1 MQTPFERL
9 AAVLDNASANYL
21 SEQQRQQQLADQ
33 RQYAAQHLAD
43 QRQYAAQQLAEQR
56 QYDAQQLA
64 EQRQYDAQQLAERRQ
79 YDEGLTNK
87 NRAYEQ
93 EAALVKAGYLSKP
106 VGKNT
111 PEDIAAGAALAAQH
125 ALALRTDENDARTD
139 TAAQRAHAAAQ
150 RKREEEGWALNP
162 LKSDKRK
169 AMEAAV
175 DGGMIDFGKPA
186 AQMTDEEIEQAYT
199 KTRADSIARAN
210 AGDDYANRLQAE
222 FLKADAAADPTPTV
236 AEINRAR
243 AVFLL
248 PSSPSSRADLQMAE
262 QAAQQMAAQ
271 IAAQRAA
278 FAMRARDEVADRL
291 SDVIKKGHYPTAPA
305 ALGVPTPAPAALGA
319 PVSTEQALG
328 DFFGDIDAQST
339 TMGKAPAALGLDE
352 EVARGR
358 ITEEVDKAW
367 PEIESDYTLASLGDD
382 AIRERINKKVMRTQV
397 SSAPLS
403 PETSYFVDPSKA
415 EIASRLI
422 ALRDKQKAARGRLAK
437 RRSQFEQ
444 YVPKTADAEQ
454 MRRAQIAKAIL
465 GLTKTEE
472 AIKKNAFESTAA
484 TLAQQ

>member
-33 RQYAAQHLAD
+33 RQYAAQQLAD
-43 QRQYAAQQLAEQR
+43 QRQYA
-56 QYDAQQLA
+56 
-64 EQRQYDAQQLAERRQ
+64 
-79 YDEGLTNK
+79 EGLTNK

-199 KTRADSIARAN
+199 KTRADSIARAK

-243 AVFLL
+243 AAN
-248 PSSPSSRADLQMAE
+248 PPKSSSRADLQMAE
-262 QAAQQMAAQ
+262 EAAQQMAAQ
-271 IAAQRAA
+271 MAAQRAA
-278 FAMRARDEVADRL
+278 FAMKDRDAIRYL
-291 SDVIKKGHYPTAPA
+291 MSDVLKKGHYPA
-305 ALGVPTPAPAALGA
+305 APAALGA
-319 PVSTEQALG
+319 PA
-328 DFFGDIDAQST
+328 DP
-339 TMGKAPAALGLDE
+339 APAAPAPVPATPAPATPTALGLDE

-367 PEIESDYTLASLGDD
+367 PDIESDYTLASLGDD

-415 EIASRLI
+415 EIASRLLT
-422 ALRDKQKAARGRLAK
+422 LRDNQKAALGRLAK
-437 RRSQFEQ
+437 RRPQLEKYASNDEARMQL
-444 YVPKTADAEQ
+444 AN
-454 MRRAQIAKAIL
+454 AIL

>member
-1 MQTPFERL
+1 M
-9 AAVLDNASANYL
+9 
-21 SEQQRQQQLADQ
+21 
-33 RQYAAQHLAD
+33 
-43 QRQYAAQQLAEQR
+43 
-56 QYDAQQLA
+56 
-64 EQRQYDAQQLAERRQ
+64 
-79 YDEGLTNK
+79 
-87 NRAYEQ
+87 
-93 EAALVKAGYLSKP
+93 VKAGYLSKP

-139 TAAQRAHAAAQ
+139 AAAQRAHAAAQ

-243 AVFLL
+243 AAN
-248 PSSPSSRADLQMAE
+248 PPKSSSRADLQMAE
-262 QAAQQMAAQ
+262 EAAQQMAAQ
-271 IAAQRAA
+271 MAAQRAA
-278 FAMRARDEVADRL
+278 FAMKDRDAIRYIL
-291 SDVIKKGHYPTAPA
+291 SDVIKKGHYPA
-305 ALGVPTPAPAALGA
+305 APAALGA
-319 PVSTEQALG
+319 PA
-328 DFFGDIDAQST
+328 
-339 TMGKAPAALGLDE
+339 APAPAPAPVPAPPAPATPTALGLDE

-367 PEIESDYTLASLGDD
+367 PDIESDYTLASLGDD

-422 ALRDKQKAARGRLAK
+422 ALRDDQKAALGRLAK
-437 RRSQFEQ
+437 RRPQLEKYASNDEARMQL
-444 YVPKTADAEQ
+444 AN
-454 MRRAQIAKAIL
+454 AIL

>member
-33 RQYAAQHLAD
+33 RQYAAQQLAD
-43 QRQYAAQQLAEQR
+43 QRQYA
-56 QYDAQQLA
+56 
-64 EQRQYDAQQLAERRQ
+64 
-79 YDEGLTNK
+79 EGLTNK

-243 AVFLL
+243 AAN
-248 PSSPSSRADLQMAE
+248 PPKSSSRADLQMAE
-262 QAAQQMAAQ
+262 EAAQQMAAQ
-271 IAAQRAA
+271 MAAQRAA
-278 FAMRARDEVADRL
+278 FAMKDRDAIRYL
-291 SDVIKKGHYPTAPA
+291 MSDVLKKGHYPA
-305 ALGVPTPAPAALGA
+305 APAALGA
-319 PVSTEQALG
+319 PA
-328 DFFGDIDAQST
+328 DP
-339 TMGKAPAALGLDE
+339 APAAPAPVPATPAPATPTALGLDE

-367 PEIESDYTLASLGDD
+367 PDIESDYTLASLGDD

-415 EIASRLI
+415 EIASRLLT
-422 ALRDKQKAARGRLAK
+422 LRDNQKAALGRLAK
-437 RRSQFEQ
+437 RRPQLEKYASNDEARMQL
-444 YVPKTADAEQ
+444 AN
-454 MRRAQIAKAIL
+454 AIL

>member
-9 AAVLDNASANYL
+9 AAVLDNASANYI

-33 RQYAAQHLAD
+33 RGYAATQLAD
-43 QRQYAAQQLAEQR
+43 QRQYAEGRLDEGR
-56 QYDAQQLA
+56 T
-64 EQRQYDAQQLAERRQ
+64 
-79 YDEGLTNK
+79 YDEGLANK

-93 EAALVKAGYLSKP
+93 EAALFKAGYLSKP

-111 PEDIAAGAALAAQH
+111 PEEIAAAAALAAQH
-125 ALALRTDENDARTD
+125 ALAIRGEEDATRKD
-139 TAAQRAHAAAQ
+139 TAAKRDHDAKKRA
-150 RKREEEGWALNP
+150 REEDGWALNP
-162 LKSDKRK
+162 LKSDERK

-243 AVFLL
+243 AAN
-248 PSSPSSRADLQMAE
+248 PPKSSSRADLQMAE
-262 QAAQQMAAQ
+262 EAAQQMAAQ
-271 IAAQRAA
+271 MAAQRAD
-278 FAMRARDEVADRL
+278 FAMKDRDAIRYL
-291 SDVIKKGHYPTAPA
+291 MSDVLKKGHYPA
-305 ALGVPTPAPAALGA
+305 APAALGA
-319 PVSTEQALG
+319 PA
-328 DFFGDIDAQST
+328 DP
-339 TMGKAPAALGLDE
+339 APAAPAPVPATPAPATPTALGLDE

-367 PEIESDYTLASLGDD
+367 PDIESDYTLASLGDD

-403 PETSYFVDPSKA
+403 PETSYFVDPSKT
-415 EIASRLI
+415 EIASRLL
-422 ALRDKQKAARGRLAK
+422 ALRDDQKAALGRLAK
-437 RRSQFEQ
+437 RRPQFEK
-444 YVPKTADAEQ
+444 YASKDDA
-454 MRRAQIAKAIL
+454 RAKQVAAIL
-465 GLTKTEE
+465 GLTGLGET
-472 AIKKNAFESTAA
+472 IRKNAFESTAA

>member
-33 RQYAAQHLAD
+33 RQYAAQQLAD
-43 QRQYAAQQLAEQR
+43 QRQYAAQQLADQR
-56 QYDAQQLA
+56 Q
-64 EQRQYDAQQLAERRQ
+64 
-79 YDEGLTNK
+79 
-87 NRAYEQ
+87 YEQ

-106 VGKNT
+106 VGQNT
-111 PEDIAAGAALAAQH
+111 PEEIAAGAALAAQH
-125 ALALRTDENDARTD
+125 ALAIRTDEDDTRKD

-199 KTRADSIARAN
+199 KTRADRIARAN

-243 AVFLL
+243 AAN
-248 PSSPSSRADLQMAE
+248 PPKSSSRTDLQMAE
-262 QAAQQMAAQ
+262 EAAQQMAAQ
-271 IAAQRAA
+271 MAAQRAA
-278 FAMRARDEVADRL
+278 FAMKDRDAIRYL
-291 SDVIKKGHYPTAPA
+291 MSDVLKKGHYPA
-305 ALGVPTPAPAALGA
+305 APAALGA
-319 PVSTEQALG
+319 PA
-328 DFFGDIDAQST
+328 DP
-339 TMGKAPAALGLDE
+339 APAAPAPVPATPAPATPTALGLDE

-367 PEIESDYTLASLGDD
+367 PDIESDYTLASLGDD

-415 EIASRLI
+415 EIASRLLV
-422 ALRDKQKAARGRLAK
+422 LRDDQKAALGRLAK
-437 RRSQFEQ
+437 RRPQWEKYASNDEARMQL
-444 YVPKTADAEQ
+444 AN
-454 MRRAQIAKAIL
+454 AIL

>member
-33 RQYAAQHLAD
+33 RQYAAQQLAD
-43 QRQYAAQQLAEQR
+43 QRQYA
-56 QYDAQQLA
+56 
-64 EQRQYDAQQLAERRQ
+64 
-79 YDEGLTNK
+79 EGLTNK

-243 AVFLL
+243 AAN
-248 PSSPSSRADLQMAE
+248 PPKSSSRADLQMAE
-262 QAAQQMAAQ
+262 EAAQRMAAQ
-271 IAAQRAA
+271 MAAQRAA
-278 FAMRARDEVADRL
+278 FAMKDRDAIRYL
-291 SDVIKKGHYPTAPA
+291 MSDVLKKGHYPA
-305 ALGVPTPAPAALGA
+305 APAALGA
-319 PVSTEQALG
+319 PA
-328 DFFGDIDAQST
+328 DP
-339 TMGKAPAALGLDE
+339 APAAPAPVPATPAPATPTALGLDE

-367 PEIESDYTLASLGDD
+367 PDIESDYTLASLGDD

-415 EIASRLI
+415 EIASRLLT
-422 ALRDKQKAARGRLAK
+422 LRDNQKAALGRLAK
-437 RRSQFEQ
+437 RRPQLEKYASNDEARMQL
-444 YVPKTADAEQ
+444 AN
-454 MRRAQIAKAIL
+454 AIL

-472 AIKKNAFESTAA
+472 AIKKNAFESAAA

>member
-33 RQYAAQHLAD
+33 RKYAAQQLAD
-43 QRQYAAQQLAEQR
+43 QRQYAAQQLADQR
-56 QYDAQQLA
+56 QYAAQQLA
-64 EQRQYDAQQLAERRQ
+64 DQRQYA
-79 YDEGLTNK
+79 EGLTNK

-243 AVFLL
+243 AAN
-248 PSSPSSRADLQMAE
+248 PPKSSSRADLQMAE
-262 QAAQQMAAQ
+262 KAAQQMAAQ
-271 IAAQRAA
+271 MAAQRAA
-278 FAMRARDEVADRL
+278 FAMKDRDAIRYL
-291 SDVIKKGHYPTAPA
+291 MSDVLKKGHYPA
-305 ALGVPTPAPAALGA
+305 APAALGA
-319 PVSTEQALG
+319 PA
-328 DFFGDIDAQST
+328 DP
-339 TMGKAPAALGLDE
+339 APAAPAPDPATPAPATPTALGLDE

-367 PEIESDYTLASLGDD
+367 PDIESDYTLASLGDD

-415 EIASRLI
+415 EIASRLLT
-422 ALRDKQKAARGRLAK
+422 LRDNQKAALGRLAK
-437 RRSQFEQ
+437 RRPQLEKYASNDEARMQL
-444 YVPKTADAEQ
+444 AN
-454 MRRAQIAKAIL
+454 AIL

-472 AIKKNAFESTAA
+472 STAA

>member
-33 RQYAAQHLAD
+33 RQYAAQQLAD
-43 QRQYAAQQLAEQR
+43 QRQYA
-56 QYDAQQLA
+56 
-64 EQRQYDAQQLAERRQ
+64 
-79 YDEGLTNK
+79 EGLTNK

-150 RKREEEGWALNP
+150 RKREEDGWALNP

-243 AVFLL
+243 AAN
-248 PSSPSSRADLQMAE
+248 PPKSSSRADLQMAE
-262 QAAQQMAAQ
+262 EAAQQMAAQ
-271 IAAQRAA
+271 MAAQRAA
-278 FAMRARDEVADRL
+278 FAMKDRDAIRYL
-291 SDVIKKGHYPTAPA
+291 MSDVLKKGHYPA
-305 ALGVPTPAPAALGA
+305 APAALGA
-319 PVSTEQALG
+319 PA
-328 DFFGDIDAQST
+328 DP
-339 TMGKAPAALGLDE
+339 APAAPAPVPATPAPATPTALGLDE

-367 PEIESDYTLASLGDD
+367 PDIESDYTLASLGDD

-415 EIASRLI
+415 EIASRLLT
-422 ALRDKQKAARGRLAK
+422 LRDNQKAALGRLAK
-437 RRSQFEQ
+437 RRPQLEKYASNDEARMQL
-444 YVPKTADAEQ
+444 AN
-454 MRRAQIAKAIL
+454 AIL

>member
-33 RQYAAQHLAD
+33 RQYAAQQLAD
-43 QRQYAAQQLAEQR
+43 QRQYAEGLT
-56 QYDAQQLA
+56 
-64 EQRQYDAQQLAERRQ
+64 
-79 YDEGLTNK
+79 EGLTNK

-243 AVFLL
+243 AAN
-248 PSSPSSRADLQMAE
+248 PPKSSSRADLQMAE
-262 QAAQQMAAQ
+262 EAAQQMAAQ
-271 IAAQRAA
+271 MAAQRAA
-278 FAMRARDEVADRL
+278 FAMKDRDAIRYL
-291 SDVIKKGHYPTAPA
+291 MSDVLKKGHYPA
-305 ALGVPTPAPAALGA
+305 APAALGA
-319 PVSTEQALG
+319 PA
-328 DFFGDIDAQST
+328 DP
-339 TMGKAPAALGLDE
+339 APAAPAPVPATPAPATPTALGLDE
-352 EVARGR
+352 GVARGR

-367 PEIESDYTLASLGDD
+367 PDIESDYTLASLGDD

-415 EIASRLI
+415 EIASRLLT
-422 ALRDKQKAARGRLAK
+422 LRDNQKAALGRLAK
-437 RRSQFEQ
+437 RRPQLEKYASNDEARMQL
-444 YVPKTADAEQ
+444 AN
-454 MRRAQIAKAIL
+454 AIL

>member
-33 RQYAAQHLAD
+33 RQYVVQQLAD
-43 QRQYAAQQLAEQR
+43 Q
-56 QYDAQQLA
+56 
-64 EQRQYDAQQLAERRQ
+64 RQ

-125 ALALRTDENDARTD
+125 ALALRTENDART
-139 TAAQRAHAAAQ
+139 
-150 RKREEEGWALNP
+150 K
-162 LKSDKRK
+162 
-169 AMEAAV
+169 
-175 DGGMIDFGKPA
+175 
-186 AQMTDEEIEQAYT
+186 
-199 KTRADSIARAN
+199 

-243 AVFLL
+243 AAN
-248 PSSPSSRADLQMAE
+248 PPKSSSRADLQMAE
-262 QAAQQMAAQ
+262 EAAQQMAAQ
-271 IAAQRAA
+271 MAAQRAA
-278 FAMRARDEVADRL
+278 FAMKDRDEIRYLL
-291 SDVIKKGHYPTAPA
+291 SDVIKKGHYPA
-305 ALGVPTPAPAALGA
+305 APAALGA
-319 PVSTEQALG
+319 PA
-328 DFFGDIDAQST
+328 
-339 TMGKAPAALGLDE
+339 APAPAPVPAPPAPATPTALGLDE

-422 ALRDKQKAARGRLAK
+422 ALRDDQKAALGRLAK
-437 RRSQFEQ
+437 RRPQLEKYASNDEARMQL
-444 YVPKTADAEQ
+444 AN
-454 MRRAQIAKAIL
+454 AIL